1 MFSTKLRSLG
11 TVSKTRPLDILRKKK
26 WQPDESGGGVQDGP
40 EGGEE
45 GREGDQLGDSALLLF
60 MSDSL

>member
-11 TVSKTRPLDILRKKK
+11 TVSKTGPLDILRKKK
-26 WQPDESGGGVQDGP
+26 WQPDECGGGVQDGP
-40 EGGEE
+40 GMEE
-45 GREGDQLGDSALLLF
+45 GRKGDQLGDSALLLF